1 MRLFFS
7 FLQYQMPICYPVT
20 SRFHLWGS
28 GCTAWLLFLSCWLL
42 AGPAQATHIV
52 GGEMELVYR
61 NGSTYTLIVNL
72 YFDAIRG
79 NANALDADLTASIF
93 EKGTDRRMMN
103 VVLPLTSNT
112 FVNYTN
118 PACAKPTLSTR
129 KLVYSKD
136 IILPANTYTN
146 ALGYYAAVER
156 CCRNNTISNIVAPA
170 NAAQTFYLEFPAV
183 VRRGQP
189 FIDSTPRIFPP
200 LADYACR
207 NELFYY
213 DFGGQDADGDSLVY
227 DLVTP
232 LNGHSNTNVPK
243 PAAAEPAPYSLI
255 TWKDSLTTLRQIPGN
270 PTLAINRATGRLT
283 VRPRDL
289 GLFVFGVRCAEYRR
303 GEKIGEARRDF
314 QLMVLSCAINTPPS
328 LVVLPAPTGRVA
340 YRPGRD
346 TLHLQPG
353 GNHCVRVRFTDP
365 DPNSRLTVSLSPVN
379 FSGLVPTFTTA
390 TSGGVRSPG
399 APDTLTATFCFPEC
413 MNSRGRV
420 FLLDVVVG
428 DDGCSLPKRD
438 TVRIAFTAIPP
449 HSSPPVLTTTAGP
462 ALPLH
467 VRIGDLVTFDL
478 TGTNPDNYP
487 ITLEMTGKGFDPA
500 ALGATLSQGTAD
512 NQQRGRFTWRVDCR
526 AVQTDSVFNFQ
537 FAAAISPCNER
548 QATTLTVP
556 IIVRYANHPP
566 VLTSTLPVPKPTE
579 TIPLVLLPLGQHYT
593 ATFLGTDV
601 DRDGLTL
608 TATGSSSDGKE
619 GFDLA
624 SVGMRFEARNGIG
637 VATGIFDW
645 DVSCA
650 AANLH
655 RDLIVTFQLIDA
667 TCKPLP
673 QVQRVRLQ
681 VRSPDS
687 LAVKLYNIITPNH
700 DGRNDEFRLPDLP
713 PNFCDAQF
721 TNIKIFTRWGQQV
734 FNSPDRDFRWPGQGS
749 SGIYYY
755 YVTYTDGRK
764 FRGWLEVIP

>member
-1 MRLFFS
+1 
-7 FLQYQMPICYPVT
+7 MPFRYPVSARNLT
-20 SRFHLWGS
+20 PGPVQA
-28 GCTAWLLFLSCWLL
+28 AWLLFLGCWLAL
-42 AGPAQATHIV
+42 AGPARATHIV
-52 GGEMELVYR
+52 GGEMELVHR
-61 NGSTYTLIVNL
+61 TGNAYTLLVNL
-72 YFDAIRG
+72 YFDAANG

-93 EKGTDRRMMN
+93 EKGTNRRMAD
-103 VVLPLTSNT
+103 VLLPLTSNT

-118 PACAKPTLSTR
+118 PACAKATLSTR
-129 KLVYSKD
+129 KLVYSKE
-136 IILPANTYTN
+136 ITLPANTYTN

-156 CCRNNTISNIVAPA
+156 CCRNNSINNIVAPA

-183 VRRGQP
+183 VRRGQA
-189 FIDSTPRIFPP
+189 FYDSTPRIFPP

-232 LNGHSNTNVPK
+232 LNGHANTNTPK
-243 PAAAEPAPYSLI
+243 PATAEPAPYSSI
-255 TWKDSLTTLRQIPGN
+255 TWKDSLSTMRQIPGN

-283 VRPRDL
+283 VRPRDT
-289 GLFVFGVRCAEYRR
+289 GLFVFGVRCSEYRR

-314 QLMVLSCAINTPPS
+314 QLMVLNCAPNIRPS

-346 TLHLQPG
+346 TLRFVPG
-353 GNHCVRVRFTDP
+353 GNRCVRLRFTDP
-365 DPNSRLTVSLSPVN
+365 DRNSRLTVSFSPVN
-379 FSGLVPTFTTA
+379 FSGVMPNFTTA
-390 TSGGVRSPG
+390 TSGAVRSPG
-399 APDTLTATFCFPEC
+399 APDTLTATLCFPDC
-413 MNSRGRV
+413 FNSRGRV

-438 TVRIAFTAIPP
+438 TVRVAFTAVPP
-449 HSSPPVLTTTAGP
+449 PNSPPVLTTTAGP

-467 VRIGDLVTFDL
+467 VRVGDLVTFDL
-478 TGTNPDNYP
+478 TGTDPDNDP
-487 ITLEMTGKGFDPA
+487 VQLEMTGQSFIPA
-500 ALGATLSQGTAD
+500 DLGATLSQGTTG

-526 AVQTDSVFNFQ
+526 AVQADSVFNFR
-537 FAAAISPCNER
+537 FAAVTSPCNER
-548 QATTLTVP
+548 IATSLTVP

-566 VLTSTLPVPKPTE
+566 VLASTLPAPKPTE
-579 TIPLVLLPLGQHYT
+579 TVPLVLLPLGRQYT
-593 ATFLGTDV
+593 ATFTGSDP

-608 TATGSSSDGKE
+608 TATGTSADGKE
-619 GFDLA
+619 GFDLTSA
-624 SVGMRFEARNGIG
+624 GMRFEARNGTG
-637 VATGIFDW
+637 VATGTFSW

-655 RDLIVTFQLIDA
+655 RDLIVSFQLVDA

-673 QVQRVRLQ
+673 QIQRVRLQ

-687 LAVKLYNIITPNH
+687 LDVKLYNIITPNG
-700 DGRNDEFRLPDLP
+700 DRRNDEFRLPDLP

-734 FNSPDRDFRWPGQGS
+734 FDSPDREFRWPGQGS
-749 SGIYYY
+749 AGTYYY

>member
-1 MRLFFS
+1 
-7 FLQYQMPICYPVT
+7 MPFCYPVFR
-20 SRFHLWGS
+20 SYRKFGPV
-28 GCTAWLLFLSCWLL
+28 GAAWLLFLGCWLAL
-42 AGPAQATHIV
+42 AGPARATHIV
-52 GGEMELVYR
+52 GGEMELVHR
-61 NGSTYTLIVNL
+61 SGSSYTLLVNL
-72 YFDAIRG
+72 YFDAVRG

-93 EKGTDRRMMN
+93 EKGTNRRMMN
-103 VVLPLTSNT
+103 VLLPLTSNT

-129 KLVYSKD
+129 KLVYSSD
-136 IILPANTYTN
+136 ITLSANAYAN

-189 FIDSTPRIFPP
+189 FYDSTPRIFPP

-232 LNGHSNTNVPK
+232 LNGHADTNVPK

-255 TWKDSLTTLRQIPGN
+255 TWNDSLSTLRQIPGN
-270 PTLAINRATGRLT
+270 PTLAINRASGRLT

-289 GLFVFGVRCAEYRR
+289 GLFVFGVRCSEYRR

-314 QLMVLSCAINTPPS
+314 QLMVLPCATNISPS
-328 LVVLPAPTGRVA
+328 LLLLPARTGRVA

-346 TLHLQPG
+346 TLHLVPG
-353 GNHCVRVRFTDP
+353 GNRCVRLRFTDP
-365 DPNSRLTVSLSPVN
+365 DPNSRLTLSLSAVN
-379 FSGLVPTFTTA
+379 FSGLMPSFTTA
-390 TSGGVRSPG
+390 TSGAVHSPG
-399 APDTLTATFCFPEC
+399 APDTLTATLCFPDC

-420 FLLDVVVG
+420 FLLDLVVG

-438 TVRIAFTAIPP
+438 TVRVAFTAVPP
-449 HSSPPVLTTTAGP
+449 PNSPPTLTSTAGP
-462 ALPLH
+462 TLPLH
-467 VRIGDLVTFDL
+467 VRVGDLVTFDL
-478 TGTNPDNYP
+478 TGTDLNNDA
-487 ITLEMTGKGFDPA
+487 IQLEMTGQGFAPA
-500 ALGATLSQGTAD
+500 DLGATLSQGTAG

-526 AVQTDSVFNFQ
+526 AVRPDSLLTFQ
-537 FAAAISPCNER
+537 FAAATMPCGTREA
-548 QATTLTVP
+548 ATLSVP
-556 IIVRYANHPP
+556 IVVRYANHPP
-566 VLTSTLPVPKPTE
+566 VLTSTLPLPKPTE
-579 TIPLVLLPLGQHYT
+579 PTPLVLLPLGRQYT
-593 ATFLGTDV
+593 ATFVGTDI

-608 TATGSSSDGKE
+608 TATGTTADGKD

-624 SVGMRFEARNGIG
+624 SAGMRFEARNGTG
-637 VATGIFDW
+637 TATGTFDW

-655 RDLIVTFQLIDA
+655 RDLIVTFQLFDA

-673 QVQRVRLQ
+673 QMQRVRLQ

-721 TNIKIFTRWGQQV
+721 THVKIFTRWGQQV
-734 FNSPDRDFRWPGQGS
+734 FESADRDFRWPGQGS
-749 SGIYYY
+749 GGIYYY
-755 YVTYTDGRK
+755 YVTYTDGRR
-764 FRGWLEVIP
+764 FRGWLEVIN